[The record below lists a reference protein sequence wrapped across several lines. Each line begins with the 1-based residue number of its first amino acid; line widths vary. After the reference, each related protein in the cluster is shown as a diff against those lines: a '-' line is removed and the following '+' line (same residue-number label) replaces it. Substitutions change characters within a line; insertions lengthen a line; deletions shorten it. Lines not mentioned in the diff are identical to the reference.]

1 MKPFPR
7 RFFAVL
13 LPLIAGC
20 ATEPKRTAA
29 EPEWYNRM
37 HRLSVHHLELTPL
50 MASARSFAEPQ
61 NRSRLDAGL
70 RQMHEIASDL
80 VADPKSPNSDPVIEF
95 SAKNFARHTQQAYSA
110 FNNGDHAWAKL
121 AFRRAGDSCFS
132 CHTRADRGAKDFP
145 LAWTPQLS
153 GLGRTQRIE
162 FALANRQYSMAMTE
176 AQQLASAEQPIADP
190 LEWRQTLEKVMTL
203 IVRVEKSPRFAEV
216 LIETA
221 LRNKNVPF
229 YIRNDLLIWRDD
241 VRAWKKQKDRLPERG
256 RLKLAQELLE
266 KNRGL
271 RYRGTGGS
279 FVATLRASAILHE
292 LLENSKFPLYPD
304 VLEAS
309 GTAAEGLGD
318 FDLGQYY
325 YEACIREMPHTP
337 LAERCFSKLYNSL
350 RETNPFLSEQNVL
363 QTNLA
368 VLKELASP
376 VTLDKAKTRR
386 DRPDEPPGH

>member
-1 MKPFPR
+1 MKALVG
-7 RFFAVL
+7 FALVFV
-13 LPLIAGC
+13 ITSC
-20 ATEPKRTAA
+20 ATEPKRHIA

-50 MASARSFAEPQ
+50 MASARSFADPR

-70 RQMHEIASDL
+70 KQMHESAVDL
-80 VADPKSPNSDPVIEF
+80 LADPRAPNSDPVIEF
-95 SAKNFARHTQQAYSA
+95 SAKNFAAHMQQAYSA
-110 FNNGDHAWAKL
+110 FGNGDHAWARL

-132 CHTRADRGAKDFP
+132 CHARADRGAKDFP
-145 LAWTPQLS
+145 LAWKPQLS
-153 GLGRTQRIE
+153 NLNRSQRIE
-162 FALANRQYSMAMTE
+162 FYLANRQYSMAMTE
-176 AQQLASAEQPIADP
+176 AQQMAAADQPITDP

-203 IVRVEKSPRFAEV
+203 IVRVEKSPRFAEM
-216 LIETA
+216 LTETA
-221 LRNKNVPF
+221 LKNKQVPF
-229 YIRNDLLIWRDD
+229 YIRTDFVAWRDD
-241 VRAWKKQKDRLPERG
+241 IRSWKKQSGKLPERS
-256 RLKLAQELLE
+256 RLKLAQDLLN

-309 GTAAEGLGD
+309 GAAAEGLGD

-325 YEACIREMPHTP
+325 YEACIRETPHTP
-337 LAERCFSKLYNSL
+337 LAERCFIKLYSSL
-350 RETNPFLSEQNVL
+350 RETNPFLTEQTVL

-368 VLKELASP
+368 QLKELASP
-376 VTLDKAKTRR
+376 ITLDKAKTRR